1 MLLRV
6 YEFLKIPEGRP
17 IKFVG
22 KYWRKFIDSLV
33 VSYIKKKQIPSEP
46 LNKEKREE
54 KVIASL
60 TSFPA
65 RIDCAE
71 FAIKSLMLQD
81 YKPDRI
87 ILWLSNKQFNGE
99 DDLPKSL
106 LKLKD
111 YGLEIIFC
119 DDDLRGHK
127 KYFEILQVQKEDE
140 LVVTFDDDIIYPHNS
155 ISRLIELHK
164 KYPKAII
171 TNRGYEI
178 KFNDDGSIKP
188 HEKWELQSRYGVKQ
202 PANLI
207 LTSTGSGILYPYNS
221 FYHDIFNDKN
231 IKKYALSIDDLWIT
245 IMAILN
251 DTKIIK
257 SHYAVKTF
265 TTYPGTQE
273 NQLGLENMRNPE
285 NVDKHDTVVKDLMDD
300 YPILKE
306 KITKENK

>member
-33 VSYIKKKQIPSEP
+33 VSYIKKKQIPSKP
-46 LNKEKREE
+46 LNKEEREE

-111 YGLEIIFC
+111 YGLEIQFC

-127 KYFEILQVQKEDE
+127 KYFELIKVQKPNE
-140 LVVTFDDDIIYPHNS
+140 LVITFDDDIIYPHNS

-164 KYPKAII
+164 KYPTAII
-171 TNRGYEI
+171 ANRGYEI
-178 KFNDDGSIKP
+178 KFNNDGIIEP
-188 HEKWELQSRYGVKQ
+188 HAKWELQTKYGVKE
-202 PANLI
+202 PKLLLHLSN
-207 LTSTGSGILYPYNS
+207 GSGVLYPYNS
-221 FYHDIFNDKN
+221 LYQDVCNADI
-231 IKKYALSIDDLWIT
+231 IKQFTLGIDDLWMS

-251 DTKIIK
+251 DTLMIK
-257 SHYAVKTF
+257 SHYAFKTF
-265 TTYPGTQE
+265 TTYPGSQKA
-273 NQLGLENMRNPE
+273 QLALENMRNE
-285 NVDKHDTVVKDLMDD
+285 ERVDRYDIALNGLMEY
-300 YPILKE
+300 YPALKE